1 MGSKSAP
8 TKELMPSSSLLAPDR
23 GRTRKRVTLVDI
35 AREAGVSVSVVSS
48 ALNGGASGNTRVAK
62 ATAERIIGVA
72 KRLNYRPSPMARQ
85 LRGKRSKVFGL
96 LVASAGDPLR
106 SYLVEFLDEEA
117 VKHGCQTL
125 IGNTVVSPG
134 RFEACVDEFVSR
146 GVDGIFCAVHPE
158 LPGDRQLLLDRC
170 PNTVFY
176 EDPGL
181 SACTF
186 VSIDQ
191 AAAGRIAVRHLVEQ
205 GRRRI
210 GFAIADPA
218 SQMLVGRLAGYRAEL
233 RAGGLDANNALVF
246 RGSCGSS
253 GSLYPQERV
262 VVWHTP
268 VEVLDGL
275 IEQVVVRERADAIVA
290 HDDFL
295 AASLLR
301 RLRARRVSVP
311 RQVAVVG
318 YLNHYLCD
326 HVDPPLTS
334 VDLRHHVAA
343 RTMVVTLEEMISS
356 AAGPTA
362 ARRPLVIEP
371 MLVVRESA

>member
-1 MGSKSAP
+1 M
-8 TKELMPSSSLLAPDR
+8 
-23 GRTRKRVTLVDI
+23 RTGVGLVDV

-48 ALNGGASGNTRVAK
+48 ALNGGASGNTRVGK
-62 ATAERIIGVA
+62 ATAERIVEVA
-72 KRLNYRPSPMARQ
+72 KRLNYRPSLTARQ

-117 VKHGCQTL
+117 VKLGCQTL

-134 RFEACVDEFVSR
+134 RFDACVDEFLSR

-158 LPGDRQLLLDRC
+158 RSGDRQLLLDRC

-181 SACTF
+181 PACTF
-186 VSIDQ
+186 ISINQ
-191 AAAGRIAVRHLVEQ
+191 AAAGRIAIRHLVEQ

-210 GFAIADPA
+210 GFAIVDP
-218 SQMLVGRLAGYRAEL
+218 SNQMLVGRLDGYHAEL
-233 RAGGLDANNALVF
+233 RAHGLGGNEALVF
-246 RGSCGSS
+246 AGAGGSS
-253 GSLYPQERV
+253 GPLHPQERV
-262 VVWHTP
+262 VLWHTP

-275 IEQVVVRERADAIVA
+275 IDQLVVRERADAIVA

-301 RLRARRVSVP
+301 RLRARGISVP

-343 RTMVVTLEEMISS
+343 RTMVATLEDMILSP
-356 AAGPTA
+356 AGATKV
-362 ARRPLVIEP
+362 RRPLVVEP
-371 MLVVRESA
+371 VLVVRESA

>member
-1 MGSKSAP
+1 M
-8 TKELMPSSSLLAPDR
+8 
-23 GRTRKRVTLVDI
+23 
-35 AREAGVSVSVVSS
+35 SVSVVSS

-62 ATAERIIGVA
+62 ATAERIIEVA
-72 KRLNYRPSPMARQ
+72 KRLNYRPSTAARQ

-134 RFEACVDEFVSR
+134 RFDACVDEFVNR

-158 LPGDRQLLLDRC
+158 LPGDRQRLLERC

-181 SACTF
+181 PASTF
-186 VSIDQ
+186 ISIDQ
-191 AAAGRIAVRHLVEQ
+191 NAAGRIAVRHLVGQ

-210 GFAIADPA
+210 GFAIADPGNP
-218 SQMLVGRLAGYRAEL
+218 MLSGRLTGYRAEL
-233 RAGGLDANNALVF
+233 HAHGLGGNDGLVF
-246 RGSCGSS
+246 GGARGSS
-253 GSLYPQERV
+253 GPLYPQERV

-275 IEQVVVRERADAIVA
+275 IEQLVVRERADAIVA

-301 RLRARRVSVP
+301 RLRARGVSVP
-311 RQVAVVG
+311 GQVAVVG

-334 VDLRHHVAA
+334 VDLQHHVAA
-343 RTMVVTLEEMISS
+343 RTMVATLEDMISPPS
-356 AAGPTA
+356 GPTVV
-362 ARRPLVIEP
+362 RRPLVVEP
-371 MLVVRESA
+371 MLIVRESA

>member
-1 MGSKSAP
+1 M
-8 TKELMPSSSLLAPDR
+8 
-23 GRTRKRVTLVDI
+23 
-35 AREAGVSVSVVSS
+35 SVSVVSS
-48 ALNGGASGNTRVAK
+48 ALNGGVSGNTRVGK
-62 ATAERIIGVA
+62 ATAARIVELA
-72 KRLNYRPSPMARQ
+72 KRLNYRPSPTARQ

-181 SACTF
+181 PACTF
-186 VSIDQ
+186 ISIDQ
-191 AAAGRIAVRHLVEQ
+191 AAAGRIAVQHLVEQ

-210 GFAIADPA
+210 GFAIADPGN
-218 SQMLVGRLAGYRAEL
+218 QMLAGRLEGYRAEL
-233 RAGGLDANNALVF
+233 RAHCLGGNDALVF
-246 RGSCGSS
+246 AGARGSS
-253 GSLYPQERV
+253 GSLHPQERV
-262 VVWHTP
+262 VLWHTP

-275 IEQVVVRERADAIVA
+275 IDQLVVRERADAIVA

-301 RLRARRVSVP
+301 RLRARGISVP

-343 RTMVVTLEEMISS
+343 RTMVATLEGMILSS
-356 AAGPTA
+356 PSATKV
-362 ARRPLVIEP
+362 RRPLVVEP
-371 MLVVRESA
+371 VLVVRESA

>member
-1 MGSKSAP
+1 MESGRES
-8 TKELMPSSSLLAPDR
+8 TKESMPLNSLLAPTR
-23 GRTRKRVTLVDI
+23 GRERTGVKLVDI
-35 AREAGVSVSVVSS
+35 AREAGVSISVVSS
-48 ALNGGASGNTRVAK
+48 ALNGGASGNTRVGK
-62 ATAERIIGVA
+62 ATAERIIEVA
-72 KRLNYRPSPMARQ
+72 KRLNYRPSPTARQ

-117 VKHGCQTL
+117 VNHGCQTL

-158 LPGDRQLLLDRC
+158 LPGDRQLLLERC
-170 PNTVFY
+170 PTTVFY

-181 SACTF
+181 PACTF

-205 GRRRI
+205 GRRSI
-210 GFAIADPA
+210 GFAIADPGNRLLA
-218 SQMLVGRLAGYRAEL
+218 GRLAGYRAEL
-233 RAGGLDANNALVF
+233 HAHGLGGNDALVF
-246 RGSCGSS
+246 TGAS
-253 GSLYPQERV
+253 GASGPVYPQERL

-275 IEQVVVRERADAIVA
+275 IEQLVVRERADAIVA

-295 AASLLR
+295 AAS
-301 RLRARRVSVP
+301 
-311 RQVAVVG
+311 
-318 YLNHYLCD
+318 
-326 HVDPPLTS
+326 
-334 VDLRHHVAA
+334 
-343 RTMVVTLEEMISS
+343 
-356 AAGPTA
+356 
-362 ARRPLVIEP
+362 
-371 MLVVRESA
+371 

>member
-1 MGSKSAP
+1 
-8 TKELMPSSSLLAPDR
+8 MPPASLS
-23 GRTRKRVTLVDI
+23 TSERKRMRTGIGLVDV

-48 ALNGGASGNTRVAK
+48 ALNGGASGNTRVGK
-62 ATAERIIGVA
+62 ATAERIVEVA

-134 RFEACVDEFVSR
+134 RFDACVDEFVSR

-158 LPGDRQLLLDRC
+158 MPGDRQLLLDRC

-176 EDPGL
+176 EDPGVP
-181 SACTF
+181 ACTF
-186 VSIDQ
+186 ISIDQ
-191 AAAGRIAVRHLVEQ
+191 VAAGGIAVQHLVGQ

-210 GFAIADPA
+210 GFAIADPGNH
-218 SQMLVGRLAGYRAEL
+218 MLVGRLAGYRAEL
-233 RAGGLDANNALVF
+233 RTHGLGGNDALVYA
-246 RGSCGSS
+246 GACGSS
-253 GSLYPQERV
+253 GPLHPQERV
-262 VVWHTP
+262 VLWHRP
-268 VEVLDGL
+268 AEELDGVIDQL
-275 IEQVVVRERADAIVA
+275 IVRERADAIVA

-301 RLRARRVSVP
+301 RLRARGISVP

-318 YLNHYLCD
+318 FLNHYLCD

-343 RTMVVTLEEMISS
+343 RTMVATLEDMILSP
-356 AAGPTA
+356 AGPTKV
-362 ARRPLVIEP
+362 RRPLVIEP
-371 MLVVRESA
+371 VLVVRESA